1 LGIIG
6 TLQTWV
12 RVMRHCKTALPSET
26 LDQLERRAAR
36 SRWWRPDWYVWHS
49 FDARRQWGYGD
60 YTRKENRG
68 EPCFSKK
75 FLSPS
80 LISKATKLFV
90 IELPK
95 LLVSSPKNAG
105 L

>member
-1 LGIIG
+1 
-6 TLQTWV
+6 
-12 RVMRHCKTALPSET
+12 LPSET

-68 EPCFSKK
+68 EPRSSKK
-75 FLSPS
+75 F
-80 LISKATKLFV
+80 
-90 IELPK
+90 
-95 LLVSSPKNAG
+95 
-105 L
+105 